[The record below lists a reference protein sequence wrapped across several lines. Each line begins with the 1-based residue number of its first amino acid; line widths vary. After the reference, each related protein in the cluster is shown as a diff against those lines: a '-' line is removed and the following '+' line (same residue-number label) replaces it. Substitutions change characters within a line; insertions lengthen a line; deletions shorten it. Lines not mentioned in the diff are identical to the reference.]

1 VDIVDLI
8 KDYAR
13 QELLDPLRKV
23 PRWLAYGTAG
33 SVLIMIGSV
42 SLVLAVLRALQTETG
57 TWVQGNLSWLPYAV
71 TFAVVLVAILL
82 LALRIN
88 KRTL

>member
-1 VDIVDLI
+1 MDIVDLI